1 MKYTQEQ
8 ILNALETIS
17 DICEEVGCPNCPFS
31 RTDGDCWI
39 SNVTPSQ
46 WVLNTQ
52 SNWKAIIDSTY

>member
-17 DICEEVGCPNCPFS
+17 DICNEMGCSNCPLS
-31 RTDGDCWI
+31 RIDGDCWI
-39 SNVTPSQ
+39 SAVAPSE

-52 SNWKAIIDSTY
+52 NNWKAIIDSTY